1 MLARSRETVACVT
14 WKPCSA
20 SKATMS
26 FWEVTW
32 RSVRSDRMMRLRAED
47 VDMHESYAY
56 AYTGANRREP
66 RSLVLL
72 CPASPS
78 TGRPPHLGL
87 HLGVSDPETAI
98 PGVVVAHCYS
108 SLCGDHV
115 SIETEVEPAEPIGF
129 PHTPIAAHGEQLV
142 VHGGH
147 GHPAK
152 SADLAPA
159 SVGRGGVTGHIAGLR
174 LDQRDHQLVTRHH
187 LYDRLTGFEV
197 GRVDLPPPIEIV
209 GSIERRSSG
218 DATAHIPIA
227 VPPDRRLDH
236 QTTGDGNRV
245 PFLRVD
251 GTQ

>member
-87 HLGVSDPETAI
+87 HLGVSYPETAI
-98 PGVVVAHCYS
+98 PGVVVAHCYP
-108 SLCGDHV
+108 SLCGNHV
-115 SIETEVEPAEPIGF
+115 SIETEVDIGF
-129 PHTPIAAHGEQLV
+129 PHTPIV
-142 VHGGH
+142 VCSH
-147 GHPAK
+147 GHTAQ
-152 SADLAPA
+152 SVDVALAC
-159 SVGRGGVTGHIAGLR
+159 VGRWSVRIHGAGVR
-174 LDQRDHQLVTRHH
+174 LDLRDDELV
-187 LYDRLTGFEV
+187 
-197 GRVDLPPPIEIV
+197 I
-209 GSIERRSSG
+209 RR
-218 DATAHIPIA
+218 
-227 VPPDRRLDH
+227 
-236 QTTGDGNRV
+236 
-245 PFLRVD
+245 
-251 GTQ
+251 